1 MFKRKEVRFQRVGK
15 KKQGQSKEAVTI
27 TPLAEKILT

>member
-1 MFKRKEVRFQRVGK
+1 VRFQRVGKK
-15 KKQGQSKEAVTI
+15 KKQGQSKEAVTT